1 MYYFIRRSDLIVALL
16 VLLLG
21 EKNGNTRNGNTST
34 QQQAHQLQRL
44 QGTKT
49 NTQNGCGFIQARPGT
64 KSNTWTSKP
73 SGFALPLQKP
83 TCRLDGGENNMQQRR
98 EYRAL
103 HQLFQNNQTTH
114 KHSITAQTNSQ
125 RHALEQD
132 SPPSPDNTDPST
144 ARDAHP
150 YSTCCCIEY
159 VRRKHTNAALLDA
172 AAISKVEAFR
182 NKQQTMLVLLLRSC
196 RRNQALPEDNNQGK
210 NNFNEPSRPKIT
222 APANGGGTAVQPHP
236 HWLRHQPRA
245 PWVLGGGTK

>member
-1 MYYFIRRSDLIVALL
+1 MEIHQHKSKHISSSGSKVRRQIHKMGVGSYRQDLVQ
-16 VLLLG
+16 
-21 EKNGNTRNGNTST
+21 NTTIWLCPS
-34 QQQAHQLQRL
+34 
-44 QGTKT
+44 
-49 NTQNGCGFIQARPGT
+49 P
-64 KSNTWTSKP
+64 SK
-73 SGFALPLQKP
+73 ADVQ
-83 TCRLDGGENNMQQRR
+83 TANLDGGENNMQQRR

-103 HQLFQNNQTTH
+103 HQLFQDNQTTH

-172 AAISKVEAFR
+172 AAISKFEAFR